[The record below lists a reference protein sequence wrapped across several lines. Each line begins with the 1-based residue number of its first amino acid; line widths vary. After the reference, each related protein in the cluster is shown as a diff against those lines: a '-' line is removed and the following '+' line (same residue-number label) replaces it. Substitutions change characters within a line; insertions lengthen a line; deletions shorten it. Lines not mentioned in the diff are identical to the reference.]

1 MSPTNVAMFFV
12 SLVIISTATDDAPGT
27 EQFQSLLSSQEDEK
41 PQFLTV
47 RGCNNDCETSCCDCN
62 IEIQPPVCVQCCLI

>member
-12 SLVIISTATDDAPGT
+12 SLVIISTATDVAPGT
-27 EQFQSLLSSQEDEK
+27 EQFQSLLSSQEHEK

-47 RGCNNDCETSCCDCN
+47 RGTIIVPNTSFKTKDKLRELERM
-62 IEIQPPVCVQCCLI
+62 ILYL